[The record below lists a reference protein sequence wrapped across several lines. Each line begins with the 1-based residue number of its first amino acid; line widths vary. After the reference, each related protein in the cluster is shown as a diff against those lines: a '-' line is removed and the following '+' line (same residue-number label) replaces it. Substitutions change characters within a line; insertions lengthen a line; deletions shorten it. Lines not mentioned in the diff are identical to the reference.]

1 VQKDGTAKITVAQSV
16 WHGQI
21 IAPKTEASSDV
32 IDLGEDFVSYIE
44 QYRKAVGGVN
54 AGFMFGYDGGRPID
68 LDSFR
73 KWVMLP
79 MLNRF
84 AICKRPQTAHGDE
97 SKLQPG
103 QQTKHKFLGDER
115 MPTWKG
121 WHAFRRGNATHL
133 AKDFGN
139 ADGIEAASR
148 VLRHSDPGVTASHYV
163 VESKQNGRA
172 RAAAKLL
179 GIERQKHQAAG
190 VLAHGLRSVRK
201 RSQIN

>member
-1 VQKDGTAKITVAQSV
+1 
-16 WHGQI
+16 
-21 IAPKTEASSDV
+21 
-32 IDLGEDFVSYIE
+32 
-44 QYRKAVGGVN
+44 
-54 AGFMFGYDGGRPID
+54 
-68 LDSFR
+68 
-73 KWVMLP
+73 
-79 MLNRF
+79 
-84 AICKRPQTAHGDE
+84 
-97 SKLQPG
+97 
-103 QQTKHKFLGDER
+103 

-133 AKDFGN
+133 AKNFGN

-201 RSQIN
+201 QSQIN